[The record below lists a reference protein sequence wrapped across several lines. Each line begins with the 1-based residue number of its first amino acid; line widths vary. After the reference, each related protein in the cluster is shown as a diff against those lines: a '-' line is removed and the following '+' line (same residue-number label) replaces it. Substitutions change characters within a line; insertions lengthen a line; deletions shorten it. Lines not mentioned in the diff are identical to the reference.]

1 MRVAV
6 FMCLMRHDRKNV
18 THQTQQIENK
28 EGTERG
34 TGVESM
40 DPELLLLNIRL
51 MYSLQR
57 PAVGSEILALPE
69 QERLRSQKDL
79 DFPIATRHI
88 AHTYL

>member
-51 MYSLQR
+51 M
-57 PAVGSEILALPE
+57 
-69 QERLRSQKDL
+69 
-79 DFPIATRHI
+79 
-88 AHTYL
+88 